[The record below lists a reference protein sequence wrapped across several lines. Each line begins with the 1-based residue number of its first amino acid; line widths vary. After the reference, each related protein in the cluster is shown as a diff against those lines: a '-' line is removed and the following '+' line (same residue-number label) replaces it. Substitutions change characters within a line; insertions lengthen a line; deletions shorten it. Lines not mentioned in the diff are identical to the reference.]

1 MRRSSSTLALAAAVA
16 AALALTACGAA
27 SDDQPGTVSEPAFSS
42 VEPVAGSTTEA
53 DVDLDAAAVDGER
66 RVLASC
72 ESELL
77 DAFAAEQPERGRI
90 DDQVQ
95 VYEAMQM
102 LLPTAPTCGISHLQ
116 DDGRRL
122 VVMAWFD
129 APETGPAVIAG
140 LEAQGWSASAAPAAG
155 YDTTTL
161 TDGSASVE
169 VHPIG
174 LDNQESGIGQRWG
187 GVDATMITVLLP

>member
-1 MRRSSSTLALAAAVA
+1 MIMGKHVRLGVN
-16 AALALTACGAA
+16 
-27 SDDQPGTVSEPAFSS
+27 
-42 VEPVAGSTTEA
+42 
-53 DVDLDAAAVDGER
+53 
-66 RVLASC
+66 VLASGRHDAAWKRLP
-72 ESELL
+72 EAATLSTDI
-77 DAFAAEQPERGRI
+77 DAFVHIAKIAERGRI